1 MELFYDFLAV
11 KSEDNPYNHTTTE
24 ELVICKFYKNSY
36 SISVVISKS
45 YQK

>member
-24 ELVICKFYKNSY
+24 ELVICQFCKNY
-36 SISVVISKS
+36 RFVSIVVSVIYNK
-45 YQK
+45 